1 MITIFKADFVHEV
14 RERDQV
20 DGLGSIFPPPAPF
33 VIGFGYFLHCL
44 TLAAR
49 ALLAARSQH

>member
-1 MITIFKADFVHEV
+1 MITFFKVDFVHEV
-14 RERDQV
+14 RERNQV
-20 DGLGSIFPPPAPF
+20 DGPGSFPPPAPF
-33 VIGFGYFLHCL
+33 VIGFGYFLHCR